1 MRGKEGI
8 PHTDPEGPPRRRAN
22 QARGHGTWEDDRP
35 PVCGVVGR
43 QSGRLRLT
51 VAERSDGE
59 ALRRVVMRATWP
71 MVRVNTDEWR
81 GYTGLPG
88 MGRDRRTVCHAAGEW
103 ARDDDGDGIREV
115 HVNTLEGLWTGLRNF
130 LRTFRGVNKKY
141 LYQYVAM
148 FEWGYDVKRAT
159 PGFLWA
165 LLGVRS
171 ATT

>member
-1 MRGKEGI
+1 
-8 PHTDPEGPPRRRAN
+8 
-22 QARGHGTWEDDRP
+22 
-35 PVCGVVGR
+35 VVGR
-43 QSGRLRLT
+43 ESGRLRLT

-59 ALRRVVMRATWP
+59 TLRRVVMRATWP
-71 MVRVNTDEWR
+71 MVRVNTGEWL
-81 GYTGLPG
+81 GYNGLPG
-88 MGRDRRTVCHAAGEW
+88 MGRDRLTVCHAAGERE
-103 ARDDDGDGIREV
+103 RDDDGDGIHEV

-148 FEWGYDVKRAT
+148 FEWGYNVKRAT
-159 PGFLWA
+159 PDFLWA